1 VKISNETKVG
11 VFAIVVIA
19 LLILGFNFLKGSTFF
34 SNKMTI
40 YAKYPNIQGLTPSN
54 PIMINGLQVGSVTN
68 ITNDKN
74 MREMLV
80 SFSLNREINIPANSI
95 ALIIPNPLTNTKIEI
110 KLGDANTYLKNN
122 DTIFTEANKGLLDDV
137 MKIVDPVLFEVKNAV
152 STLDTLLGNVNN
164 VLDKQTRNN
173 IGSMIAHLNELSA
186 SLLISSNS
194 IQQLLSK
201 ETGSISKSLDNLNS
215 FTGNLSSKNS
225 QINSVLNNLDQT
237 TGKLAALDLQK
248 TLTTLDTTITELKT
262 IVTKLNNKESTL
274 GLMLTDPTLY
284 NNISSTGNKINVLLD
299 DIRVHPKRYVN
310 ISIFGRKQND
320 PPLMQPLPDTVNAPY
335 LIKKQN

>member
-1 VKISNETKVG
+1 MSSWPLFS
-11 VFAIVVIA
+11 VFAPD
-19 LLILGFNFLKGSTFF
+19 
-34 SNKMTI
+34 M
-40 YAKYPNIQGLTPSN
+40 
-54 PIMINGLQVGSVTN
+54 
-68 ITNDKN
+68 
-74 MREMLV
+74 
-80 SFSLNREINIPANSI
+80 
-95 ALIIPNPLTNTKIEI
+95 
-110 KLGDANTYLKNN
+110 
-122 DTIFTEANKGLLDDV
+122 
-137 MKIVDPVLFEVKNAV
+137 
-152 STLDTLLGNVNN
+152 GNE
-164 VLDKQTRNN
+164 
-173 IGSMIAHLNELSA
+173 G